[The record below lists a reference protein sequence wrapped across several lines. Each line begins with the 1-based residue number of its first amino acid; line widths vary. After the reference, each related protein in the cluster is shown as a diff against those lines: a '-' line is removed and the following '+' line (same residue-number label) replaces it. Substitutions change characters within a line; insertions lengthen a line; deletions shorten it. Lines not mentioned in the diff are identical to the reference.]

1 MSEKGEWVCN
11 DVKDVKRALRLCAA
25 SGMNETEY
33 LAWRSQFIVGDP
45 QPTPDGKEEFTKEV
59 LKKMG
64 MVGLYRKL

>member
-11 DVKDVKRALRLCAA
+11 DVKDVKRALRLCDA
-25 SGMNETEY
+25 GEMNETEY

-45 QPTPDGKEEFTKEV
+45 QPTPDGKEFTTEA